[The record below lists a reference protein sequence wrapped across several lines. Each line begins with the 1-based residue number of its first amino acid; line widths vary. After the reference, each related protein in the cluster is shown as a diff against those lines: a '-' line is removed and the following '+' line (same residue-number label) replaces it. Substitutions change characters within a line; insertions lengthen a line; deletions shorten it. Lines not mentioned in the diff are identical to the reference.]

1 MMKLIIRQWTIA
13 LLIVSFLPASA
24 DRYEKMWKK
33 TYTYIERDLPK
44 TAIQSVDD
52 IIEYAQKKGD
62 NGQLLKGI
70 ITRYQLCNEIAYDSA
85 ACYMDQLQSNT
96 DWRTDPGTQALYHLV
111 MGLLYPSRTDI
122 RREER
127 TSPGFGQPTGSGSN
141 SGYPICASHHHRKRQ
156 PPFPR

>member
-85 ACYMDQLQSNT
+85 ACYMDQLQSST
-96 DWRTDPGTQALYHLV
+96 DWRTP
-111 MGLLYPSRTDI
+111 
-122 RREER
+122 R
-127 TSPGFGQPTGSGSN
+127 TSRPSSTGRSER
-141 SGYPICASHHHRKRQ
+141 SHS
-156 PPFPR
+156 P